1 MRWVMSTYFMANEKI
16 NTLFFLQKDGKVSSN
31 RPMKSVGGN
40 LGCGGK
46 KVDAIDYLSQQ
57 IQSYEEQIEHI
68 RNNVQG
74 IKPENYGWVSFS
86 RVAWA
91 HATAKQLR
99 NGVPSKFKTSALS
112 SPIVRLA
119 PQPNDVIWSNM
130 SLSQTARGS
139 KKFFWN
145 IVFYLFLIVWFVPTC
160 LLSASSNIKNLIS
173 LFPNS
178 DSFTKQNP
186 FFISLFEAWFA
197 PLVMALFFLVL
208 PLILRAI
215 SRRQGYITKTSLD
228 RQGMSWR
235 CYGCH
240 IGAAKVGRHCI
251 CELIMFFVN

>member
-1 MRWVMSTYFMANEKI
+1 
-16 NTLFFLQKDGKVSSN
+16 
-31 RPMKSVGGN
+31 MKSIGGR

-68 RNNVQG
+68 RGNIQG

-86 RVAWA
+86 RVTWA
-91 HATAKQLR
+91 HAAAKQLR
-99 NGVPSKFKTSALS
+99 NGVPSKFKTNALS

-130 SLSQTARGS
+130 TLSQTARRS

-145 IVFYLFLIVWFVPTC
+145 IVFYLFTLLWFVPTC
-160 LLSASSNIKNLIS
+160 LLSASSNIKNLIN

-178 DSFTKQNP
+178 EVFTKQNP
-186 FFISLFEAWFA
+186 FLISLFEAWFA

-228 RQGMSWR
+228 RQGKYCKS
-235 CYGCH
+235 
-240 IGAAKVGRHCI
+240 GRMNMRI
-251 CELIMFFVN
+251 RDRLNVYEY